1 MENANPAKKRARKPR
16 RSGQS
21 RKQKDALRKARQ
33 AQQDETDTDKENI
46 QHPPPSP
53 TKPYRD
59 KIAILQA
66 RNAQLEVENAG
77 LKKKLCLEQQKR
89 RRRDAALLKAKEQQ
103 TSLQKDVVPGLQR
116 DIGAVRAQ
124 LKAVYL
130 EGETLRRR
138 LLGWEGKVEAVRER
152 LEKAQKEKWAL
163 RKRCKRAEGVLAR
176 AVARTRHE
184 AAKEN
189 SKFRVYNHGFYT
201 RKARA
206 MARFLISTGT
216 SEKNVG
222 KVIQTMGGIMGKSI
236 DRVMSARTVQ
246 HVVAEGGL
254 AAEMQV
260 CQEII
265 NTPGK

>member
-1 MENANPAKKRARKPR
+1 
-16 RSGQS
+16 
-21 RKQKDALRKARQ
+21 
-33 AQQDETDTDKENI
+33 
-46 QHPPPSP
+46 
-53 TKPYRD
+53 
-59 KIAILQA
+59 
-66 RNAQLEVENAG
+66 
-77 LKKKLCLEQQKR
+77 
-89 RRRDAALLKAKEQQ
+89 
-103 TSLQKDVVPGLQR
+103 
-116 DIGAVRAQ
+116 
-124 LKAVYL
+124 
-130 EGETLRRR
+130 
-138 LLGWEGKVEAVRER
+138 EGKVEAVRER

-176 AVARTRHE
+176 AVARTRRK

-246 HVVAEGGL
+246 RVVAEGGL

-265 NTPGK
+265 NTPDLTYSSDGTSHLHVEYVSRAMALKVDGKHALQTFGVNSTTDKSAKTQFDGLRNRLGQFSETWNNSPLAKRTGQVFHPEFFITKLRGTSGNHAKDN